1 MKVVIATVID
11 ETALVLKKAGIKSAK
26 LDARII
32 VATCIGIE
40 LKKLNGYIRKKINKS
55 QLNSIKNLTSAR
67 LLRKPIDKI
76 LGKRGF
82 WTLDFEVTQDTMSPR
97 PDSESLIEAII
108 KLCPERYK
116 INRLLDLGT
125 GTGCL
130 LLSLLE
136 EYPAAWGVGVDLDPR
151 TLTVAIKN
159 AALAN
164 LQTRCSFLA
173 GDWAHALNG
182 IFDIIVSNPPYIPVD
197 DIKNLEPEV
206 AHFDPILALN
216 GGLDGLD
223 CYRRIVSIAP
233 RLLKSDS
240 LLVFEAGFG
249 QDEDIRLILKS
260 GGFQVVHIE
269 NDLNNCPRAIC
280 AKLFS

>member
-1 MKVVIATVID
+1 MKFLIDTVID
-11 ETALVLKKAGIKSAK
+11 ETALLLKKAGIETANF
-26 LDARII
+26 DARII
-32 VATCIGIE
+32 VASCIGVE
-40 LKKLNGYIRKKINKS
+40 LKQLNGYKGKKINKVQMTS
-55 QLNSIKNLTSAR
+55 VTKLTSAR
-67 LLRKPIDKI
+67 LMRKPMDQI

-82 WTLDFEVTQDTMSPR
+82 WNLNFEVNQHTMSPR

-108 KLCPERYK
+108 KLRPQRYK

-151 TLTVAIKN
+151 TLTVANKN
-159 AALAN
+159 AAVAN
-164 LQTRCSFLA
+164 LQSRTSFYA
-173 GDWAHALNG
+173 GDWAQALNG
-182 IFDIIVSNPPYIPVD
+182 TFDIIVSNPPYIRVG
-197 DIKNLEPEV
+197 DIKHLDPEV
-206 AHFDPILALN
+206 ADFEPQLALN

-223 CYRRIVSIAP
+223 CYKSIVSIAP

-249 QDEDIRLILKS
+249 QDEDIRLIPKS
-260 GGFQVVHIE
+260 GGFQVIHTE